1 MLLLAGM
8 AWQRRYIL
16 ACLTGN
22 TIMRFSSLLHVL
34 HIMNATQKKEYC
46 IHHRDSS
53 LSIRLVDKINSSI
66 GQDASSKCLIGVLDI
81 YGFESFKANR

>member
-34 HIMNATQKKEYC
+34 HIMNATQKG
-46 IHHRDSS
+46 ILHSPS
-53 LSIRLVDKINSSI
+53 
-66 GQDASSKCLIGVLDI
+66 
-81 YGFESFKANR
+81 